1 LPPSFNPF
9 DFGDSCNNTNIV
21 ETSVIK
27 IGIKRRS
34 GSLESPNVIEAESGE
49 ESITKSVKMVRVKTE
64 PKD

>member
-21 ETSVIK
+21 ETPVIK
-27 IGIKRRS
+27 IGIKRKS
-34 GSLESPNVIEAESGE
+34 GSLESPSVIGAKSGE
-49 ESITKSVKMVRVKTE
+49 ESITKPVKMVHVKTD